1 MEWTADHE
9 NLLKRM
15 HEEWDEYARSMREL
29 PGCEVFDRAGEIA
42 AMQFCY
48 GQIQNHI
55 HEYRSEEVEW
65 LLVYE
70 KPLEALYAH
79 WVVEQPVDFDTEF
92 EQFFRDGEYEEQES
106 GMNTPNMC

>member
-1 MEWTADHE
+1 M
-9 NLLKRM
+9 
-15 HEEWDEYARSMREL
+15 
-29 PGCEVFDRAGEIA
+29 
-42 AMQFCY
+42 
-48 GQIQNHI
+48 
-55 HEYRSEEVEW
+55 EW

-106 GMNTPNMC
+106 GMDVPGMC

>member
-42 AMQFCY
+42 AMRFCY
-48 GQIQNHI
+48 NQIQNHI

-65 LLVYE
+65 LLDYE

-79 WVVEQPVDFDTEF
+79 WVVEQSVDFDTEF

-106 GMNTPNMC
+106 GMDVPGMC